1 MIGRWVVPSFSAL
14 RATLLGAVV
23 VPAICIAQGTI
34 QVIAGTGSILESG
47 IGGAATSAGIGHPT
61 GLAVDSAGNVYI
73 ADQLGKK
80 VLKITKSTG
89 AISVFAGSGVP
100 LYSGDGGQATS
111 AGMGFSSLHTGLA
124 FDSSGNLY
132 ITDSTDNRI
141 RKVNPSGLIST
152 FAGSGTLGSAG
163 FSGDQGPAINA
174 QLSSPE
180 GVAVDSAGN
189 VYIADT
195 GNGRIRKVDTT
206 GTITTIA
213 GSGNGFTL
221 GDGGLALSAQFA
233 NPSDVAVD
241 AKGNIYVAD
250 PGNERIRV
258 IANGTINSVAMGLLT
273 GICTATPKPA
283 SSPYE
288 GIAYGLAVDSS
299 GNVYFGDSIGGCVQE
314 YQPATKT
321 IVGVAG
327 GGTAIAANGG
337 PAISASLGN
346 SVAVA
351 TDSSGN
357 LYIGAVNGYIAE
369 VSGLSTSTTPPVI
382 TAVENGANFQ
392 PGIAPNSWAQIN
404 GTNLSSVTDT
414 WTIVNGVLP
423 VTLDGVSVMVNGNPA
438 YVYYVSPTQINI
450 AVPPSAGTGVVPV
463 IVKTAAGSSPAFSVL
478 SSTYDPGLFLWPG
491 GQPVATHSDFTWAV
505 KNGTFAGTTTV
516 PAKPGEVIILW
527 GTGFGPTAPA
537 VPPGIV
543 VPAQSFP
550 STTLPMVSLNSET
563 NTAASVYGAA
573 LAPGFAALWQVSF
586 QVPPG
591 LADGEYLLFG
601 SIGGAVFQ
609 AQPFTV
615 HH

>member
-1 MIGRWVVPSFSAL
+1 MIWVVPRFSAL
-14 RATLLGAVV
+14 RATLLGAVMA
-23 VPAICIAQGTI
+23 PAICLAQSRI

-47 IGGAATSAGIGHPT
+47 IGGAATSAGIGYPT
-61 GLAVDSAGNVYI
+61 GLAADSAGNVYI
-73 ADQLGKK
+73 ADHLGQK

-111 AGMGFSSLHTGLA
+111 AGMGFSSAHTGLA
-124 FDSSGNLY
+124 FDSHGNLY

-141 RKVNPSGLIST
+141 RKVDRSGVIST

-213 GSGNGFTL
+213 GSGNGSTL
-221 GDGGLALSAQFA
+221 GDGGPALSAQFA

-241 AKGNIYVAD
+241 ANGNIYVAD

-258 IANGTINSVAMGLLT
+258 ITNGTINSVAMGLLT
-273 GICTATPKPA
+273 SICTATPKPT

-327 GGTAIAANGG
+327 GGTANAANGG
-337 PAISASLGN
+337 PAIDASLGN

-351 TDSSGN
+351 TDSSGS
-357 LYIGAVNGYIAE
+357 LYIGEVNGYIAE
-369 VSGLSTSTTPPVI
+369 VSGPSTSTAPPVI
-382 TAVENGANFQ
+382 RRWKMERTSRRGSRRIR
-392 PGIAPNSWAQIN
+392 GRRS
-404 GTNLSSVTDT
+404 
-414 WTIVNGVLP
+414 
-423 VTLDGVSVMVNGNPA
+423 
-438 YVYYVSPTQINI
+438 
-450 AVPPSAGTGVVPV
+450 TGR
-463 IVKTAAGSSPAFSVL
+463 IC
-478 SSTYDPGLFLWPG
+478 
-491 GQPVATHSDFTWAV
+491 HR
-505 KNGTFAGTTTV
+505 
-516 PAKPGEVIILW
+516 
-527 GTGFGPTAPA
+527 
-537 VPPGIV
+537 
-543 VPAQSFP
+543 
-550 STTLPMVSLNSET
+550 
-563 NTAASVYGAA
+563 
-573 LAPGFAALWQVSF
+573 
-586 QVPPG
+586 
-591 LADGEYLLFG
+591 
-601 SIGGAVFQ
+601 
-609 AQPFTV
+609 
-615 HH
+615 